1 MAAVEAAL
9 EKKAYDLVVLQ
20 TAASGLDRRLL
31 SDRDRPLRRAGPGDR
46 ARNRGADVPRSEPR
60 AVDRRA
66 SITAHWIVLDFDDVV
81 AHIFFE
87 PVREFYR
94 LETNWTDA
102 RVVPLPEPL
111 RSQADEPQAARDRL
125 TESQA
130 ARQGEK
136 NFASCSEACSASCRP
151 SSIRWST

>member
-1 MAAVEAAL
+1 MTSLDKAMAAVEAAL

-20 TAASGLDRRLL
+20 TPHLDSIADYFLIATGRSDVQVQSIARGIEERMYREASRAL
-31 SDRDRPLRRAGPGDR
+31 SIEGV
-46 ARNRGADVPRSEPR
+46 NH
-60 AVDRRA
+60 
-66 SITAHWIVLDFDDVV
+66 AHWIVLDFNDVV

-111 RSQADEPQAARDRL
+111 RSQADELKLRA
-125 TESQA
+125 T
-130 ARQGEK
+130 G
-136 NFASCSEACSASCRP
+136 
-151 SSIRWST
+151 

>member
-20 TAASGLDRRLL
+20 TPHLESIADYFLIATGRSDVQVQSIARGIEERMYREASRAL
-31 SDRDRPLRRAGPGDR
+31 SIEGV
-46 ARNRGADVPRSEPR
+46 NH
-60 AVDRRA
+60 
-66 SITAHWIVLDFDDVV
+66 AHWIVLDFNDVV

-111 RSQADEPQAARDRL
+111 RSQADELKLRA
-125 TESQA
+125 T
-130 ARQGEK
+130 G
-136 NFASCSEACSASCRP
+136 
-151 SSIRWST
+151 